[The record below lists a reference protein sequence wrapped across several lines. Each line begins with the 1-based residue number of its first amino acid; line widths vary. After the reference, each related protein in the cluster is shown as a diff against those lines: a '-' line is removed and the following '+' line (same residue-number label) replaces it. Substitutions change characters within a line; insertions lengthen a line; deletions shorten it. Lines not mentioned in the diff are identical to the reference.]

1 MVLWKKYFLIN
12 KSRYLP
18 TYTLTSII
26 LITGQ
31 LTQIW
36 LIPFESYRDSYG
48 MDGISKE
55 KPWITTWC
63 GFFKTFVAKGHVKVF
78 EIRKFIHFILEFI
91 ASNLRHSIF
100 GLISDFLLWTTW
112 ILAIFLK
119 NMTHYLWQTINQW
132 QAFAII
138 QQYCTINSSSNPNLS
153 SNLNL
158 RLIFGQTVLSESGLV
173 RWIRICSLKP
183 DKK

>member
-36 LIPFESYRDSYG
+36 LISYESYG
-48 MDGISKE
+48 MNGISQQ
-55 KPWITTWC
+55 KPRITTWC
-63 GFFKTFVAKGHVKVF
+63 GFLKTFVAKGHVKVF

-112 ILAIFLK
+112 ILAIFWKIWLIIYDK
-119 NMTHYLWQTINQW
+119 PSINDR
-132 QAFAII
+132 
-138 QQYCTINSSSNPNLS
+138 
-153 SNLNL
+153 
-158 RLIFGQTVLSESGLV
+158 RLQLFNNIAQ
-173 RWIRICSLKP
+173 
-183 DKK
+183 